1 LKSKEEIEKR
11 IKIYEHLRKECKKLN
26 YKPSQYWY
34 QAKVE
39 ALLWV
44 LGEDYSRLKFVEW
57 EEKEEKRR

>member
-1 LKSKEEIEKR
+1 MRTEDEIKKR
-11 IKIYEHLRKECKKLN
+11 IIIYEHLRKECKKLN

-44 LGEDYSRLKFVEW
+44 LGEKYPRIKFVDW
-57 EEKEEKRR
+57 ERNENL

>member
-1 LKSKEEIEKR
+1 
-11 IKIYEHLRKECKKLN
+11 LRKECKKLN

-57 EEKEEKRR
+57 EEKE